1 MNCIDENDE
10 KIVPTCGC
18 NNCGGRCIIKAHVK
32 NGEIVR
38 ITSDTEENP
47 EFPDIRA
54 CVRGRAYRKSFLH
67 PDRLKYPMKRVGERG
82 EGKFERI
89 SWDEALDIVARET
102 RRIKESYGPEARY
115 ISLGSAS
122 SLFIAFT
129 PLTAPA

>member
-47 EFPDIRA
+47 EFP
-54 CVRGRAYRKSFLH
+54 
-67 PDRLKYPMKRVGERG
+67 
-82 EGKFERI
+82 
-89 SWDEALDIVARET
+89 
-102 RRIKESYGPEARY
+102 
-115 ISLGSAS
+115 
-122 SLFIAFT
+122 
-129 PLTAPA
+129 AP

>member
-32 NGEIVR
+32 NGKIVR

-102 RRIKESYGPEARY
+102 RRI
-115 ISLGSAS
+115 
-122 SLFIAFT
+122 
-129 PLTAPA
+129 